1 MGSSK
6 EHCCSTTAQRTAAG
20 QSTAAALQDRVA
32 CILLSTYRGTGA
44 WDGHMQL
51 LGETEAGLKAKLS
64 TAETD
69 EAGGCRGAPGA

>member
-1 MGSSK
+1 
-6 EHCCSTTAQRTAAG
+6 
-20 QSTAAALQDRVA
+20 
-32 CILLSTYRGTGA
+32 
-44 WDGHMQL
+44 MQL